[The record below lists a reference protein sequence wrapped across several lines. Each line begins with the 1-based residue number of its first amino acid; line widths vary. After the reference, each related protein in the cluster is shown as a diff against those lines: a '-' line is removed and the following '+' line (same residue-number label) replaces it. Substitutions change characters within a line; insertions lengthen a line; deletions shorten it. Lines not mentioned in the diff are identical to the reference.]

1 MLQIIR
7 KGDKTTHGGS
17 ILTASDTMKFGGIGV
32 ARKGDKVL
40 MNPLMILVKIIKLRW
55 IHILSYDQMV

>member
-17 ILTASDTMKFGGIGV
+17 ILTASDTMKFGGI
-32 ARKGDKVL
+32 
-40 MNPLMILVKIIKLRW
+40 
-55 IHILSYDQMV
+55 